1 MPALCGGD
9 TEGVMSD
16 QTEHITVAKAAAR
29 LREEQVMQQVLG
41 NQELE
46 GSYLDEIT
54 IANIRAIGRGEMT
67 VEQAIES
74 IKTRLL

>member
-1 MPALCGGD
+1 
-9 TEGVMSD
+9 MSD